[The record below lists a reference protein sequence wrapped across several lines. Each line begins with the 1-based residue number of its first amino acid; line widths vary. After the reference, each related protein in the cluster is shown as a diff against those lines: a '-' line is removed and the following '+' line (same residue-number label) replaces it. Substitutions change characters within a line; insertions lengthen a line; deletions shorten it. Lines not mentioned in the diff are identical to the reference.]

1 LIGYLL
7 QKNSTFNNK
16 FMVTRFFRLSLAL
29 LLCATS
35 LSAFAQKDDNKTKEL
50 KKKWKG
56 IKDDMEVPAF
66 KKMLD
71 EREQFQGE
79 TEGLKRSLINMK
91 TVVSEK
97 DDEIRRLNEEI
108 ASLQAGMAK
117 AGITEKNEVDGT
129 KQTGGYAGIIYRVQ
143 VGAYSKTDFS
153 QYGGNNPNFTVEK
166 EGEVIRYIL
175 GHFIKLE
182 EAKNFKTY
190 LQNVGVKD
198 AWVVGYKDNARLN
211 AEEQAKLNN

>member
-1 LIGYLL
+1 M
-7 QKNSTFNNK
+7 TTK
-16 FMVTRFFRLSLAL
+16 FLATGLFLAL
-29 LLCATS
+29 FS
-35 LSAFAQKDDNKTKEL
+35 VSFGAFAQKDDDKTKEL

-71 EREQFQGE
+71 EREQLQGE
-79 TEGLKRSLINMK
+79 TEGLKRNLVNMK

-108 ASLQAGMAK
+108 ASLQAGMK
-117 AGITEKNEVDGT
+117 QAGITEKNEVDGT
-129 KQTGGYAGIIYRVQ
+129 KQTGGYAGTIYRVQ
-143 VGAYSKTDFS
+143 VGAYAKTDFS
-153 QYGGNNPNFTVEK
+153 QYNGNNSNFTVEK

-182 EAKNFKTY
+182 EAKNFKNY
-190 LQNVGVKD
+190 LQSVGVKD
-198 AWVVGYKDNARLN
+198 AWVVGYKDNARMA
-211 AEEQAKLNN
+211 AEEQARLNN